1 MYLSLPGIIIT
12 EKAIFSESLLVVR
25 DPFDSKSDNEGG
37 RDADDG
43 HGHDMATRVRRRKT
57 GWNVRPWR
65 DRASQFFC
73 LFTSHGD

>member
-37 RDADDG
+37 READDG
-43 HGHDMATRVRRRKT
+43 HRHGHTSKT
-57 GWNVRPWR
+57 KKDGVERSPVAR
-65 DRASQFFC
+65 
-73 LFTSHGD
+73 